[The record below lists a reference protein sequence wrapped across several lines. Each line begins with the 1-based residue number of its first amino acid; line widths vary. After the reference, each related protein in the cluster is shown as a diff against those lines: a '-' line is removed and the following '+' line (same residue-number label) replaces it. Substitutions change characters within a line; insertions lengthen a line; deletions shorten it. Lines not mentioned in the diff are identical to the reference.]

1 VSGLNSP
8 LALREGFGPAALR
21 PDHRLPSATRPPGHG
36 DPFLDDKPGTAPDR
50 CISGAVLE
58 PVVILLASAGAVLI
72 VRARSLQDRADP
84 SSRSVAEHRSTLVA
98 VLSW

>member
-21 PDHRLPSATRPPGHG
+21 PDHRLPSATRLAGHG

-50 CISGAVLE
+50 CIGGAVLD
-58 PVVILLASAGAVLI
+58 PVVILLTSAWALL
-72 VRARSLQDRADP
+72 SP
-84 SSRSVAEHRSTLVA
+84 RSVSTRP
-98 VLSW
+98 S